1 VVTHDAP
8 HVVVVGAGIT
18 GLTAAFTLVT
28 SDPDVRVTV
37 LEGSERVGGKVLTTP
52 FAGHPVDCGAD
63 AFLARVPDV
72 IQLCD
77 ELGIARMLTSPAAR
91 SALVWSQGSLHELPS
106 GLVLGVPTDLD
117 ALAASGIVSPDGV
130 ARATRD
136 LERTEWPEG
145 PPGSDPE
152 GTHDESVGTLVR
164 TRLGD
169 EVFERLVSPL
179 LSGVN
184 AGDADQLSLAAGAA
198 QLASAARRRP
208 SLIAGLREQQQA
220 ALAAGA
226 DPAAP
231 VFHGIPVGSQ
241 TLTDLLLGRL
251 ATAGAPVHLRC
262 PASALEP
269 VTGGTGGWRLHT
281 PAGAVDADRV
291 VLATPGPVTARL
303 LESAVPDVAAE
314 IGDLQYASVAMVT
327 LAVHRS
333 AVDHPLDASGFLV
346 AAADRLPFL
355 TACSFA
361 STKWAHLGD
370 PELAILRVSAGRFGD
385 RTALELSD
393 DDLVVA
399 LGADLATTIGL
410 AEPPVASRVTRW
422 IDALPQYRPGHL
434 SRVRD
439 WRARLRT
446 HAPGVVLGGA
456 AYDGLGLP
464 ACVRQGREA
473 AQAALTD
480 PSVGARS

>member
-1 VVTHDAP
+1 VTTHDAP

-28 SDPDVRVTV
+28 RDPDVRVTV
-37 LEGSERVGGKVLTTP
+37 LEGSDRVGGKVLTTP

-72 IQLCD
+72 IELCE
-77 ELGIARMLTSPAAR
+77 ELGIARALTSPAKR
-91 SALVWSQGSLHELPS
+91 SALVWSHGSLHELPS

-117 ALAASGIVSPDGV
+117 ALAASGIVSPEGV
-130 ARATRD
+130 VRAARD

-152 GTHDESVGTLVR
+152 GAHDESVGSLVR

-198 QLASAARRRP
+198 QLAGAARRRP
-208 SLIAGLREQQQA
+208 SLIAGLREQQRA

-231 VFHGIPVGSQ
+231 VFYGVPVGSQ

-262 PASALEP
+262 PVSTLEAA
-269 VTGGTGGWRLHT
+269 TGGWRLRT
-281 PAGAVDADRV
+281 PAGVVDADRV

-303 LESAVPDVAAE
+303 LESAAPDVATE

-327 LAVHRS
+327 LAVRRT

-361 STKWAHLGD
+361 STKWAHLAD